1 MAEVQTLSVN
11 EGAAAIEALLNDDGE
26 FVSSA
31 ENREP
36 EQDEQPEELEADASE
51 EPADSEDADAVGDE
65 EETASE
71 DESGLSLETLDDV
84 AKALE
89 VDPSELLATLKA
101 RAKVE
106 GQDQLVTLKEL
117 VDSYQLQVFARRQLT
132 ELDERRKA
140 VDAELAQRQALYQ
153 QQAVETAQMMQLAE
167 QAIVAD
173 LNTPEMAQ
181 LKAQDPAKWLMRERE
196 AQAKLAHIQQAR
208 QYAAHQWQQQQ
219 QTASA
224 EQQRQFAAYLQAEQ
238 EALGNKV
245 VERGVDWTPT
255 KRQEL
260 SNFLIERYGFSP
272 SDVSQVYNHRLVL
285 LALDAM
291 QATSKVAEVEKK
303 ASAVKE
309 KLKVIPPMQKPGKQK
324 GPLQVKQNRIAQLKG
339 QLRKSGNLR
348 DAAAVIES
356 LM

>member
-1 MAEVQTLSVN
+1 MVDPKDLLANLKMRVN
-11 EGAAAIEALLNDDGE
+11 VNGEELL
-26 FVSSA
+26 VSLA
-31 ENREP
+31 DA
-36 EQDEQPEELEADASE
+36 QKGHQLEAD
-51 EPADSEDADAVGDE
+51 
-65 EETASE
+65 
-71 DESGLSLETLDDV
+71 
-84 AKALE
+84 
-89 VDPSELLATLKA
+89 
-101 RAKVE
+101 
-106 GQDQLVTLKEL
+106 
-117 VDSYQLQVFARRQLT
+117 YRRKTT
-132 ELDERRKA
+132 ELAEQRKA
-140 VDAELAQRQALYQ
+140 IETEFVQRQALYQ

>member
-1 MAEVQTLSVN
+1 MDGQAERQPLSVN
-11 EGAAAIEALLNDDGE
+11 DAAAAIESLLGDDGE
-26 FVSSA
+26 MPA
-31 ENREP
+31 EREA
-36 EQDEQPEELEADASE
+36 PEELEAEASDE
-51 EPADSEDADAVGDE
+51 SADEV
-65 EETASE
+65 EETETQDSDEVEAE
-71 DESGLSLETLDDV
+71 DTEPGEVTLETIDDV
-84 AKALE
+84 AQALG
-89 VDPSELLATLKA
+89 VDPKDLLANLKMRVKVNGEELLVSLADAQK
-101 RAKVE
+101 
-106 GQDQLVTLKEL
+106 GHQLEA
-117 VDSYQLQVFARRQLT
+117 DYRRKTT
-132 ELDERRKA
+132 ELAEQRKA
-140 VDAELAQRQALYQ
+140 IETEFAQRQALYQ

-196 AQAKLAHIQQAR
+196 AQAKLANIQQAR

-219 QTASA
+219 QTASS